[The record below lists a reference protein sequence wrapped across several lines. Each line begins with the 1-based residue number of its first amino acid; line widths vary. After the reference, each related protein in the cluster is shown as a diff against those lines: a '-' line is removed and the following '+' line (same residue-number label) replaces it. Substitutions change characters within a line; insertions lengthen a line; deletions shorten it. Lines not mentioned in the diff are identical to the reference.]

1 MERHS
6 VFLEGLLV
14 EMEKGVCTKSTAES
28 EMKPPKE
35 ELCKG
40 RPCTNHWWPCTEH
53 GPSCRSTLR
62 NCQSY
67 RCRNNTRVP
76 NRQPCTFTRKW
87 RMKSRVIPAKGAINL
102 INLFLILLLRNWE
115 HKGVRKLLGEPDVN
129 AKIILSLFFHVFL
142 FVFLLLMSLFYQFFC
157 FLGHS
162 FHRYSVNFFLAEFFL
177 SVIYINFLT

>member
-1 MERHS
+1 METHS
-6 VFLEGLLV
+6 VFFEGLLV
-14 EMEKGVCTKSTAES
+14 EVEKGVCTKSTAES

-67 RCRNNTRVP
+67 RWRNNTRVP

-87 RMKSRVIPAKGAINL
+87 RMKSRVIQAKGAMNL
-102 INLFLILLLRNWE
+102 ITLFLILLLRNWE
-115 HKGVRKLLGEPDVN
+115 HKAVRKLLGEPDVN
-129 AKIILSLFFHVFL
+129 AKIILSLFFYVFL

-162 FHRYSVNFFLAEFFL
+162 LHRYSVNFFFAEFFFP
-177 SVIYINFLT
+177 SFI

>member
-1 MERHS
+1 METHS
-6 VFLEGLLV
+6 VFFEGLLV
-14 EMEKGVCTKSTAES
+14 EVEKGVCTKSTAES

-87 RMKSRVIPAKGAINL
+87 RMKSRVIQARGAINL
-102 INLFLILLLRNWE
+102 ITLFLILLLRNWE

-129 AKIILSLFFHVFL
+129 AKIILSLFFLRF
-142 FVFLLLMSLFYQFFC
+142 SFC
-157 FLGHS
+157 FS
-162 FHRYSVNFFLAEFFL
+162 FAHVAFL
-177 SVIYINFLT
+177 SVLLFSRTFISSIFC